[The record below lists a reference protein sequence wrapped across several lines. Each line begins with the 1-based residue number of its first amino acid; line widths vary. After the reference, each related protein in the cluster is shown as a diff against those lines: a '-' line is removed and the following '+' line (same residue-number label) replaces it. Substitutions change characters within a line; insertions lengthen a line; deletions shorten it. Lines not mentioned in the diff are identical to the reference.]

1 MNPFFTLSAIFKLGL
16 RGMEKQMKLTTPPV
30 STFQDD
36 SSRKEVVMLPRSL
49 EAATARMMRPG
60 SIAREVFGDEFVDH
74 YGGTR
79 EHEVRLWN
87 QAVTDWEV
95 ERYLELA

>member
-1 MNPFFTLSAIFKLGL
+1 MNPYFTLSAIFKLGL
-16 RGMEKQMKLTTPPV
+16 RGIEKQMKLTTPPA
-30 STFQDD
+30 STFKDA
-36 SSRKEVVMLPRSL
+36 SSRKEIVVLPCSL
-49 EAATARMMRPG
+49 EAATARMMRPD
-60 SIAREVFGDEFVDH
+60 SVAREIFGDEFVEH

-87 QAVTDWEV
+87 QAVTNWEV